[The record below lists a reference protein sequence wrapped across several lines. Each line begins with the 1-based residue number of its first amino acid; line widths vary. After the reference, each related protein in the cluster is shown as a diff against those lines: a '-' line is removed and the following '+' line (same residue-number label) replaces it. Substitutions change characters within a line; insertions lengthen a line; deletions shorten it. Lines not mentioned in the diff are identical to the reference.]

1 MNPQYRQPYRP
12 VESHTLQLIAAVPG
26 TVPVGSKNSEIGI
39 TPVISALL
47 DFIISAILIE
57 KQHRVSLK
65 TAVKLRY
72 VAIGISWAST
82 VTSLVLGATATGKRH
97 VSQIVLICQCFCLA
111 AFHLI
116 YVQIHR
122 VNRVSESP
130 PGKSQEAKGF
140 LRISGTYPP

>member
-12 VESHTLQLIAAVPG
+12 AESHTPRSIAALHG
-26 TVPVGSKNSEIGI
+26 TVPVGSKNSEIGF

-82 VTSLVLGATATGKRH
+82 VTSLVLGATATGKHH
-97 VSQIVLICQCFCLA
+97 VSQIVLLCHCFCLA
-111 AFHLI
+111 TFHLI
-116 YVQIHR
+116 HARIQR
-122 VNRVSESP
+122 FNRGSGAP
-130 PGKSQEAKGF
+130 PPPWKTTRGKRFS
-140 LRISGTYPP
+140 